1 MTYKTKEYVDYAL
14 ASISS
19 RFLASII
26 DGLILGAITG
36 ILVGSSRNAG
46 GLGASFAIGML
57 YHWYFLTRKNGQ
69 TIGSLIMKIR
79 VVKSTGEP
87 LTDVDAILRWGT
99 SGRCGTTSARRGT
112 IKWPALMWCRLRPVT
127 NPLEPHHKNGR
138 GIWLLPFDSPC

>member
-1 MTYKTKEYVDYAL
+1 MGVAMTYKTKEYVDYAL

-19 RFLASII
+19 RFLAAII

-87 LTDVDAILRWGT
+87 LTDVDAILRYVIG
-99 SGRCGTTSARRGT
+99 AT
-112 IKWPALMWCRLRPVT
+112 ISSWVFGLGYFWALWDDKRQTWHDKVVST
-127 NPLEPHHKNGR
+127 YVVQAETGY
-138 GIWLLPFDSPC
+138 